1 VGLLSYLSR
10 GCDGTSDHNLDGS
23 GDGGG
28 AVPDGQT
35 GVKVADGTAPFE
47 MMVSATSA
55 ATWEAPSPEPLG
67 NPSPSPLSTTRTV
80 SASPAYHAVMEAK
93 CQILRVQLDT
103 WARIN

>member
-1 VGLLSYLSR
+1 MTCAEVAARWACFPILAG

-47 MMVSATSA
+47 MTVNATTA
-55 ATWEAPSPEPLG
+55 PTWEAKAL
-67 NPSPSPLSTTRTV
+67 NPSVT
-80 SASPAYHAVMEAK
+80 
-93 CQILRVQLDT
+93 
-103 WARIN
+103 